1 MDKLVMTKLVMMPQF
16 LYEGWPMVLPPPDR
30 TACGGYEL
38 PGFGWAYSPID
49 LLVCGLELTI
59 RGTSWDGPLDKWFRS
74 VPLRASES
82 KVFLA
87 ILSHETVSH
96 EAVVVYESVSH
107 FKALNDAEVLR
118 VLKANAPLTMMKGEL
133 I

>member
-1 MDKLVMTKLVMMPQF
+1 MANGSPSAEQDSLWWLRITWLRVGIQSNRLTGL
-16 LYEGWPMVLPPPDR
+16 WIRIDH
-30 TACGGYEL
+30 
-38 PGFGWAYSPID
+38 PGHI
-49 LLVCGLELTI
+49 L
-59 RGTSWDGPLDKWFRS
+59 DGPLDKWFRS

-118 VLKANAPLTMMKGEL
+118 VLKANAPLTMMKG
-133 I
+133 